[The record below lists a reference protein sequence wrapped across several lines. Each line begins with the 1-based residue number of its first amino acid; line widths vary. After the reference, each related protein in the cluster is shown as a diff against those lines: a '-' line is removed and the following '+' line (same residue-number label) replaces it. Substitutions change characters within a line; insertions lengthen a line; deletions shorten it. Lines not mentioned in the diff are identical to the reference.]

1 MTTSELQ
8 VKVES
13 PSAIVRKL
21 HIKVPASVVSSRFNR
36 GLAEVQKDAKLKG
49 FRPGQ
54 APLAIIKQYYGEDVR
69 HRVYHSLIDETFQEA
84 VRNNK
89 LMAVGRPTIESPE
102 HQHGEGAHD
111 HGIHEDKDF
120 TYIATVEILPEIDV
134 KGYTGLSLT
143 REKKDVTGEDVEKVV
158 QGMLDQQ
165 AEIIPAAGGL
175 ADASGN
181 VSSRPAKKGDFVD
194 MNFSGGIVT
203 ESGKIEEKEGM
214 KGTRLLEI
222 GSNSLI
228 PGFEEELI
236 GLRKGETKTF
246 RLPFPKDFFEKEL
259 AGKDSEFTVTI
270 NEVKE
275 KKLPELNDEFVKQ
288 MGYDSVADFKTKAK
302 EFLVKEREE
311 ESERKIRADLITALV
326 EKNPFDVPQALVES
340 QVRALAQDWAE
351 DLRRQGIDDKTI
363 QNAITAELG
372 NLQTRA
378 MGQVRGSLLLEAV
391 AKKEKIEVSPADFDV
406 ELKKNAEQM
415 KADETKLREFY
426 DKNPARYEDFVFRLR
441 QDRTV
446 KFLLDSAKIKSKS

>member
-21 HIKVPASVVSSRFNR
+21 HIKVPASVVANRFNR
-36 GLAEVQKDAKLKG
+36 GLAEVQKGANLKG

-54 APLAIIKQYYGEDVR
+54 APIGIIKQYYGEDVR

-84 VRNNK
+84 VRDNK

-120 TYIATVEILPEIDV
+120 SYTATVEVLPEIEV
-134 KGYTGLSLT
+134 KGYTGIALT
-143 REKKDVTGEDVEKVV
+143 REKKDVTGDDVEKVV
-158 QGMLDQQ
+158 QGMLDSQ
-165 AEIIPAAGGL
+165 AEIIPVGGGL
-175 ADASGN
+175 ADASGK

-194 MNFSGGIVT
+194 MTFSGGVVT
-203 ESGKIEEKEGM
+203 DSGKVEEKEGM

-228 PGFEEELI
+228 PGFEDELI

-246 RLPFPKDFFEKEL
+246 RVPFPADFFEKEL
-259 AGKDSEFTVTI
+259 AGKNSEFTVTI

-288 MGYDSVADFKTKAK
+288 MGYESVADFKTKAK
-302 EFLVKEREE
+302 EFLTKERED
-311 ESERKIRADLITALV
+311 ESERKIRADLITALI

-363 QNAITAELG
+363 QNAITAELA
-372 NLQTRA
+372 NLKIRA
-378 MGQVRGSLLLEAV
+378 TGQVRGSLLLEAI
-391 AKKEKIEVSPADFDV
+391 AKKEKIEVTPADFDA

-426 DKNPARYEDFVFRLR
+426 EKNPNRYEDFVFRLR

>member
-1 MTTSELQ
+1 MNTSELQ

-21 HIKVPASVVSSRFNR
+21 HIKVPASMVSSRFNR

-54 APLAIIKQYYGEDVR
+54 APLAIIKQYYGADIR
-69 HRVYHSLIDETFQEA
+69 HRMYHSLIDESFQEA
-84 VRNNK
+84 VRTNK
-89 LMAVGRPTIESPE
+89 LLAVGRPTIESPD

-111 HGIHEDKDF
+111 HAINEDTDF
-120 TYIATVEILPEIDV
+120 SYTATVEVLPEIEV

-143 REKKDVTGEDVEKVV
+143 REKKEVVADDIEKVV
-158 QGMLDQQ
+158 SGMLDSQ
-165 AEIIPAAGGL
+165 AEIIPVAGGL
-175 ADASGN
+175 ADASGK

-194 MNFSGGIVT
+194 MTFSGGVVT
-203 ESGKIEEKEGM
+203 ESGKVEAKEGM
-214 KGTRLLEI
+214 TGTRVLEI

-246 RLPFPKDFFEKEL
+246 RIPFPDDFFEKDL
-259 AGKDSEFTVTI
+259 AGKKSEFTVTI

-275 KKLPELNDEFVKQ
+275 KKLPELNDEFVKT
-288 MGYDSVADFKTKAK
+288 MGYESVADFKTKAK
-302 EFLVKEREE
+302 EFLVKERED
-311 ESERKIRADLITALV
+311 ESERKIRADLISALI

-351 DLRRQGIDDKTI
+351 DLKRQGIDDKTI
-363 QNAITAELG
+363 QNAITSELP
-372 NLQTRA
+372 NLQIRA

-391 AKKEKIEVSPADFDV
+391 AKKEKIEVTPADFDI

-426 DKNPARYEDFVFRLR
+426 EKNPARYDDFVFRLR

-446 KFLLDSAKIKSKS
+446 KFLLDAAKIKSKS